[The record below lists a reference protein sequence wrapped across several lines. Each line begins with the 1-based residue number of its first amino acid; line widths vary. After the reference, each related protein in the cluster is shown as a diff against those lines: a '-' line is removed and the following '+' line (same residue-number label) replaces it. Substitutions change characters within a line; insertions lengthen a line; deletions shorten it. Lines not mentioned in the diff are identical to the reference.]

1 VFRAGEGEVE
11 TVRAAP
17 REPITLDGQRCL
29 INPGSVGQPRDGNPA
44 ASYLLLDPESGS
56 VEFRRVAYEVERTQ
70 RLIQD
75 ADLPP
80 RLAERLAYGR

>member
-1 VFRAGEGEVE
+1 ME

-17 REPITLDGQRCL
+17 DEPIMLNGERCL

-44 ASYLLLDPESGS
+44 ASYMLLDPESGS
-56 VEFRRVAYEVERTQ
+56 LEFRRVAYQIELTQ
-70 RLIQD
+70 RLIRD